1 MDHRSETGELDR
13 PPYER
18 ASSWTRLKKALGPLA
33 IVGGDAL
40 YRVHIHTDRPD
51 EVLTTA
57 ARVGTVL
64 DASTTSLEAQVADCL
79 GRAAR
84 AVQAGYKQTTITESC
99 ESQGHEIRGE
109 RAAGIQ
115 GTKWIERVVKSA
127 VR

>member
-1 MDHRSETGELDR
+1 MII
-13 PPYER
+13 
-18 ASSWTRLKKALGPLA
+18 WILA
-33 IVGGDAL
+33 AI
-40 YRVHIHTDRPD
+40 RQQM
-51 EVLTTA
+51 
-57 ARVGTVL
+57 TVI
-64 DASTTSLEAQVADCL
+64 
-79 GRAAR
+79 GAR